1 MKKNQLSLSFG
12 SFDNRFSQ
20 LNNLFFGTYHMMLH
34 HLHLAMA
41 RIQLA
46 SVAVIGAYCIDR
58 LKKPNKKTIRH
69 PLRIRCIIT
78 FIFLFTLFGRT
89 LTKTHV
95 LLTLFVFGCLWWCP
109 KHIALCSCFG
119 FLRPVYIFVD
129 CPSFNCPFGNL

>member
-1 MKKNQLSLSFG
+1 
-12 SFDNRFSQ
+12 
-20 LNNLFFGTYHMMLH
+20 MMLH

-95 LLTLFVFGCLWWCP
+95 LLALFVFGC
-109 KHIALCSCFG
+109 CFV

-129 CPSFNCPFGNL
+129 CPSFNCLSVVSNVY